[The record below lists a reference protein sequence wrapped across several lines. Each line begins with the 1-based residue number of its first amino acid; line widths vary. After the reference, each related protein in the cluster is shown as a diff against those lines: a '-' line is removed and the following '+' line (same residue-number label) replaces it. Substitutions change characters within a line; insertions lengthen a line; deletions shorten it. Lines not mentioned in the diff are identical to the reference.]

1 MREPFAKFRMKA
13 ENVAADA
20 GEGGASAEYA
30 QEILISLAK
39 ISLSALAAGNPCSKS
54 QLLADKLLAH

>member
-1 MREPFAKFRMKA
+1 MKA